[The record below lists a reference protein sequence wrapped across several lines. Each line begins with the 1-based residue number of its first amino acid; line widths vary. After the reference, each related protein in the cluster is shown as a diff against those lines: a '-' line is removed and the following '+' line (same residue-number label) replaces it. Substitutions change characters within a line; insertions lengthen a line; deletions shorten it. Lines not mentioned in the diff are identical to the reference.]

1 MGKLMFSI
9 STISTSKAPKK
20 LLLKS
25 TSIFATANNQV
36 VGLQYARALIELAQS
51 KDVLDAVHSDLN
63 ILSAVM
69 KENSELRDLMV
80 NPLISSDAKT
90 NLIQKISVEGSFNNY
105 TTKFLSLLVDKG
117 RIDCIIEAFESFESL
132 YCTAT
137 NTQVAI
143 AKSAVALEEE
153 QQFLIAKKIK
163 ELARSKSV
171 KIKPYIDETLIGGF
185 VVEYGSTQ
193 IDLSV
198 RGAFE
203 RVRKELKNVRTPE

>member
-1 MGKLMFSI
+1 MFSYKPE
-9 STISTSKAPKK
+9 SKLK
-20 LLLKS
+20 LHKNCTRNIIQVCAS
-25 TSIFATANNQV
+25 ASNQD

-51 KDVLDAVHSDLN
+51 KDSLDAIHSDIN
-63 ILSAVM
+63 ILSALM

-80 NPLISSDAKT
+80 NPLISPGKKI
-90 NLIQKISVEGSFNNY
+90 NLIKKISVEGSFNTY

-117 RIDCIIEAFESFESL
+117 RIDSIIEAFESFEYL
-132 YCTAT
+132 YCQAT
-137 NTQVAI
+137 NTQVATV
-143 AKSAVALEEE
+143 KSAVALEEE

-185 VVEYGSTQ
+185 VVEYGSNQ

-203 RVRKELKNVRTPE
+203 RVRKELKKVYT

>member
-1 MGKLMFSI
+1 MGI
-9 STISTSKAPKK
+9 
-20 LLLKS
+20 
-25 TSIFATANNQV
+25 
-36 VGLQYARALIELAQS
+36 
-51 KDVLDAVHSDLN
+51 
-63 ILSAVM
+63 
-69 KENSELRDLMV
+69 MV
-80 NPLISSDAKT
+80 NPLVASDKKIKLITQISK
-90 NLIQKISVEGSFNNY
+90 EGSFNNY

-143 AKSAVALEEE
+143 VKSAVALEEE

-171 KIKPYIDETLIGGF
+171 KIKPFIDETLIGGF
-185 VVEYGSTQ
+185 VIEYGSSQ

-203 RVRKELKNVRTPE
+203 RVRKELKKVRTPE